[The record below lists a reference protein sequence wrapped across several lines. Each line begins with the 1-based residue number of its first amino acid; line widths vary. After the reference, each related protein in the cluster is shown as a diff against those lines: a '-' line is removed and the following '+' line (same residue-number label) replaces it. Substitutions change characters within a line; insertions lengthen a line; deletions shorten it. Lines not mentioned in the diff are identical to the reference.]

1 METIIKYW
9 IWFSSLVKIPPAKKM
24 LLLEHFKDPALLWE
38 ASESDLKGLSFVT
51 PQMIIEIE
59 DRDKRGKTDK
69 LLDDVKKCDA
79 DVITY
84 NDSIYPCELKYLT
97 DPPAVLY
104 CRGKL
109 RSNDVHVAVVGSR
122 RATEYGLDMARRL
135 SWELASNGVT
145 IVSGMAR
152 GIDSGAHK
160 GALDAGGRTI
170 AVLGCGIDI
179 VYPSENVGL
188 MKNIIK
194 SGAVL
199 SEYPPGTPPIAFNF
213 PARNRIISGISQAI
227 TIIEAN
233 AKSGSLI
240 TADFALEQGK
250 DVFAVPGN
258 INSSN
263 SVGTNMLIKDGA
275 KLITS
280 AEDILNELNMSYSA
294 NNMLSR
300 TKSKID
306 QISGSEEKSI
316 AQRLQSGPAH
326 IDTIARDCKIS
337 VQLAGSVLVMLELSG
352 FVEQLPGK
360 FYKLVE

>member
-9 IWFSSLVKIPPAKKM
+9 VWFSSLIKTPPAKKV

-38 ASESDLKGLSFVT
+38 AKESELKGLSFVT
-51 PQMIIEIE
+51 PQMIIEIKDPE
-59 DRDKRGKTDK
+59 KRKKTDK
-69 LLDDVKKCDA
+69 LYDDVKKCDA

-84 NDSIYPCELKYLT
+84 NDSTYPGELRYLN
-97 DPPAVLY
+97 DPPVVLY

-109 RSNDVHVAVVGSR
+109 RKDDVHVAVVGSR
-122 RATEYGLDMARRL
+122 RATQYGLNMARRL
-135 SWELASNGVT
+135 SMELASNGIT

-160 GALDAGGRTI
+160 GALDAGGRTV

-179 VYPSENVGL
+179 VYPSENAKL
-188 MKNIIK
+188 MKDII
-194 SGAVL
+194 SNGAVI
-199 SEYPPGTPPIAFNF
+199 SEYPPETPPLSFNF
-213 PARNRIISGISQAI
+213 PARNRIISGISRAI

-233 AKSGSLI
+233 SKSGSLI

-258 INSSN
+258 INSLN

-275 KLITS
+275 KLVTS
-280 AEDILNELNMSYSA
+280 AEDILSELNMSYSA
-294 NNMLSR
+294 NNILSR
-300 TKSKID
+300 TPSIN
-306 QISGSEEKSI
+306 QITGSEEKSI
-316 AQRLQSGPAH
+316 AQRLQLGPAH

-360 FYKLVE
+360 YYKLIE

>member
-9 IWFSSLVKIPPAKKM
+9 IWFSSLFKIPPAKKI
-24 LLLEHFKDPALLWE
+24 LLIEHFKDPALLWE
-38 ASESDLKGLSFVT
+38 ASDQDLRALGFIT
-51 PQMIIEIE
+51 QQMINEIE
-59 DRDKRGKTDK
+59 DREKRRKTDK
-69 LLDDVKKCDA
+69 LFENVKKCDA

-84 NDSIYPCELKYLT
+84 NDSVYPCELKYMA

-109 RSNDVHVAVVGSR
+109 QLSDVHIAVVGSR
-122 RATEYGLDMARRL
+122 RATEYGMSTARKL
-135 SWELASNGVT
+135 SRELASNGVT
-145 IVSGMAR
+145 VVSGMAR

-160 GALDAGGRTI
+160 GALEAGGRTV
-170 AVLGCGIDI
+170 AVLGCGIDT
-179 VYPSENVGL
+179 VYPSENAEL

-199 SEYPPGTPPIAFNF
+199 SEYPPGTPPLAFNF
-213 PARNRIISGISQAI
+213 PARNRIISGLSRAV

-240 TADFALEQGK
+240 TADFALDQGK

-258 INSSN
+258 INSPN

-275 KLITS
+275 KLITG
-280 AEDILNELNMSYSA
+280 AEDILNELNMSYCA
-294 NNMLSR
+294 NNMLSKEKR
-300 TKSKID
+300 KMD
-306 QISGSEEKSI
+306 QILGSEEKSI
-316 AQRLQSGPAH
+316 AQRLQLGPAH
-326 IDTIARDCKIS
+326 IDTIARDCKLS

-360 FYKLVE
+360 YYKLAD